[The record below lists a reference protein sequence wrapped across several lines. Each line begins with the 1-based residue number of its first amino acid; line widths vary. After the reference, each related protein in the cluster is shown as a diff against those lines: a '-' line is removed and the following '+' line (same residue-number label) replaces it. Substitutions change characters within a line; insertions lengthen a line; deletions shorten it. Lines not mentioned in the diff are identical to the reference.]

1 MIQLYNINI
10 YEKKLNNIH
19 IMREYNSNYLKI
31 YNKNINE
38 YKTLDI
44 EYCMKI
50 ESFIIDNIV
59 IILCVLVNP
68 FDRTINANIYT
79 NENNKWCERVF
90 TMHGY
95 VHHNSNYVYLYD
107 IKNSNTNFIM
117 YHPNKGCLFVNEIYI
132 CNNISIDKHI
142 GYSDA
147 VIKNGNSIEMLDLRR
162 LMFIAQNETNIFIY
176 RNTIDDEIYY
186 TNKCVTID
194 KSPLHICNDRRYPYT
209 KYIREINNY
218 EIYYTNKC
226 VTIDKSPLHI
236 CNDRRYPYT
245 KYIREINNYEIT
257 NPKTGEKYL
266 LPFND
271 IYFTKNHNKL
281 KSGDII
287 TRWEDELFYMQI
299 YGHTYIFSEI
309 NPKYYS
315 KLSNELRELLTLI
328 TLILC
333 PSNKYKKSG
342 IIYIHK
348 PILINIIIPF
358 FLINY
363 TKNKVNEIRKI

>member
-218 EIYYTNKC
+218 EI
-226 VTIDKSPLHI
+226 
-236 CNDRRYPYT
+236 
-245 KYIREINNYEIT
+245 T